1 MSDEDDNS
9 FLLVGMDEEDKR
21 KTQIS
26 SINRESSSI
35 TNLVNKK
42 EKIEEIMENKKEIT
56 ENKKDQEKC
65 FDRFINRLLS
75 LDKKDKI
82 NNSKNNNKFTEEYFF
97 MFEFFPE
104 KIVTSSRNP
113 SNSFIND
120 SSMINFDTSMYN
132 HKKKSIIKNVID
144 LKKEN
149 EWNEFIKEYR
159 KEQKENNKIKILIK
173 GAFNINSDFILIWK
187 FIYSLFYMIIF
198 FFVFFHFI
206 FFELINLE
214 SDELPPKRI
223 LYLYYIIHF
232 MFLADLIL
240 SLFILVINGGSKFSY
255 MKIPIKIYLV
265 IPFPLKKKYILFLL
279 PKFCRIDLFRRIF
292 HKIEQFIV
300 EYITPFVQNYHLKIF
315 ILYLNRLFSY
325 LLEFGLY
332 AHFACCLYCYLDDI
346 KYNHGIYYTVE
357 IITTMGYG
365 EQSPKNVISMWLVM
379 VTIFIGS
386 NFVIL
391 TNCNINFITTK
402 IRNFSRIT
410 SPRKKLE
417 SFIIHIQSST
427 GKFFPKRIKDSIDS
441 FIKFYQGLSYE
452 SIQSEYLPI
461 YSLFTPKTKEN
472 ILNSTLNF
480 LRLEYKFY
488 FSNCENDFINSLFA
502 LLKPRIYKE
511 NKIIINL
518 GKKVEKLY
526 FLLNGILLAYDANNN
541 NVFNINNS
549 SIFGEYEF
557 ITGFKS
563 EFTIKTHPSI
573 ISYGFVIKKKDWDII
588 TKKYIYSTK
597 KFISLCLQRRKNF
610 VKKIKEIYEDDITF
624 KKDIKGKIEIT
635 EDKSILNQIN
645 KYQKKVLSFEKN
657 FILFKE
663 NLFENLKCK

>member
-1 MSDEDDNS
+1 MTDEDDNS
-9 FLLVGMDEEDKR
+9 FLLVGMEGEEEDKR

-26 SINRESSSI
+26 TINRDSSTISNI
-35 TNLVNKK
+35 TN
-42 EKIEEIMENKKEIT
+42 KIEDIK
-56 ENKKDQEKC
+56 ENKKDKKKC
-65 FDRFINRLLS
+65 FERFINRLLS
-75 LDKKDKI
+75 LDKKNKNKI
-82 NNSKNNNKFTEEYFF
+82 TKKNDKFTDEDFF
-97 MFEFFPE
+97 IFEFFPE

-113 SNSFIND
+113 SNPSINE
-120 SSMINFDTSMYN
+120 SSMINFDTSMFN
-132 HKKKSIIKNVID
+132 QKKKSIIKNVID
-144 LKKEN
+144 LKKGN

-159 KEQKENNKIKILIK
+159 KDQKENNKIKILLK
-173 GAFNINSDFILIWK
+173 EAFNINSDFILIWK

-198 FFVFFHFI
+198 FFAFFHFI

-214 SDELPPKRI
+214 SDELPSKRI
-223 LYLYYIIHF
+223 LYLYYIMHF

-240 SLFILVINGGSKFSY
+240 SLLILIINGGSKFSY

-279 PKFCRIDLFRRIF
+279 PKFCRVDLFRRIF
-292 HKIEQFIV
+292 RKIEQFIV
-300 EYITPFVQNYHLKIF
+300 EYITPFIQDYHLKIF

-332 AHFACCLYCYLDDI
+332 AHFACCLYCYLDNI

-379 VTIFIGS
+379 ITIFIGS

-391 TNCNINFITTK
+391 TNCNISFITTK
-402 IRNFSRIT
+402 IRNFSRTT

-427 GKFFPKRIKDSIDS
+427 DKIFPKSIKDSIDS
-441 FIKFYQGLSYE
+441 FIKFYQGLSYDN
-452 SIQSEYLPI
+452 IQSEYLPI
-461 YSLFTPKTKEN
+461 YSLFTPKTEEN

-488 FSNCENDFINSLFA
+488 FFGCENDFINSLFA
-502 LLKPRIYKE
+502 KLKPRIYKE
-511 NKIIINL
+511 DKTIINI
-518 GKKVEKLY
+518 GQKVEKLY

-549 SIFGEYEF
+549 SIFCEYEF

-563 EFTIKTHPSI
+563 EFTIKTHPDI

-588 TKKYIYSTK
+588 TKKYIFSSK

-624 KKDIKGKIEIT
+624 KKDNKGKNKIT
-635 EDKSILNQIN
+635 GDKNIFNRIN

-657 FILFKE
+657 FIQFKE
-663 NLFENLKCK
+663 KLFEHLKCK

>member
-26 SINRESSSI
+26 SINRESSSK

-42 EKIEEIMENKKEIT
+42 EKIEEIMENKNEIT

-82 NNSKNNNKFTEEYFF
+82 NNSKNNNKFTEEDFF

-173 GAFNINSDFILIWK
+173 GAFNINSDFIRIWK

-279 PKFCRIDLFRRIF
+279 PKFCRVDLFRRIF

-346 KYNHGIYYTVE
+346 QYNHGIYYTVE

-379 VTIFIGS
+379 ITIFIGS

-391 TNCNINFITTK
+391 INCNINFITTK

-452 SIQSEYLPI
+452 SLQSEYLPI
-461 YSLFTPKTKEN
+461 YSLFTPKTKEI

-488 FSNCENDFINSLFA
+488 FSDCENGFINSLFA
-502 LLKPRIYKE
+502 SLKPRIYKE

-573 ISYGFVIKKKDWDII
+573 ISYGFIIKKKDWDII

-624 KKDIKGKIEIT
+624 KKDIKEKIEIT

-657 FILFKE
+657 FIQFKE
-663 NLFENLKCK
+663 NLFEKLKCK